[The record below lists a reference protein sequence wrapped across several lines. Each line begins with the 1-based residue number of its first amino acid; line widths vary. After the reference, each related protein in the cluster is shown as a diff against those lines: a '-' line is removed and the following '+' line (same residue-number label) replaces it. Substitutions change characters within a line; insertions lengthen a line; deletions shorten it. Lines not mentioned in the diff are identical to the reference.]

1 MYNFI
6 IFWKLHYDAVCGD
19 MLKLTFHSFVANVDC
34 IQNQDVTEVNM
45 LFLENVCSMC
55 VCGVHVLKGWISGF
69 CWLTSRI
76 YTWVPA
82 ACHVY
87 MRGMQTSWPT
97 RASLVSR
104 YIL

>member
-55 VCGVHVLKGWISGF
+55 VWCPCFKRLDFWVLLVDEQDIHVGARCLSCLHERYANIM
-69 CWLTSRI
+69 
-76 YTWVPA
+76 A
-82 ACHVY
+82 D
-87 MRGMQTSWPT
+87 T
-97 RASLVSR
+97 RVTC
-104 YIL
+104 